1 MMEVETVVVEPGGKK
16 QAHLALVP
24 LEAYCL
30 EKL

>member
-1 MMEVETVVVEPGGKK
+1 MMKVETVVVEPGGKK

-24 LEAYCL
+24 PEAYCL